1 MAFRAPGANE
11 STNTTFTPAE
21 ADEYRCRIVKY
32 TVKSGDD
39 TRSKYN
45 PDGREVVWFYLEPLH
60 IEGDE
65 EADMVDT
72 SGKPIAEDKTFLF
85 FFDPY
90 RLGLKP
96 QVSRS
101 RKFLASALGIPV
113 DQPVEADSLDAMCRD
128 LIDRE
133 MVCVVEVNA
142 NNKNVITDT
151 RPVRRKERRNRDRA
165 PLVEAAKEAF
175 GDDLKSAD
183 DADF

>member
-1 MAFRAPGANE
+1 MAFRAPGPNE
-11 STNTTFTPAE
+11 SNNTTFTPAE

-32 TVKSGDD
+32 KVKSGDD

-45 PDGREVVWFYLEPLH
+45 PEGREVVWFYLEPLH

-65 EADMVDT
+65 EAEMVDT
-72 SGKPIAEDKTFLF
+72 KGKPLAEDKSFLF
-85 FFDPY
+85 FFDPF

-113 DQPVEADSLDAMCRD
+113 EQPVEADSLDALCRD

-133 MVCVVEVNA
+133 IVAVVEVND
-142 NNKNVITDT
+142 NGKNVIADT
-151 RPVRRKERRNRDRA
+151 RPVRRKERRTRNAA
-165 PLVEAAKEAF
+165 PLVDAAKEAF
-175 GDDLKSAD
+175 GDEVKDSD
-183 DADF
+183 EPEF